1 MIITVTAMLR
11 RITHT
16 LENEDVEQRERV
28 TRGTLLGPKSVY
40 AYRSRH
46 TMHLL
51 GPRPS
56 RNPDLSVEPTYYL
69 FIRTVPGWSA
79 TWRNRLREFAELA
92 FLARVPSEL
101 CLHSFRFGSLLFST
115 SSFGLVRFSVLFNPS
130 HCRSC
135 SPSLADL
142 PSASLQRTH
151 VHTHTPT
158 LVLLFSPFLYLCHAS
173 GDCLSCTALVEHPPG
188 TRPTLTFGLLCNQNN
203 NNCFGTFD
211 YSSIRVTAD
220 CLQLRVGFA
229 RLAIRG

>member
-1 MIITVTAMLR
+1 
-11 RITHT
+11 
-16 LENEDVEQRERV
+16 
-28 TRGTLLGPKSVY
+28 
-40 AYRSRH
+40 
-46 TMHLL
+46 MHLL

-56 RNPDLSVEPTYYL
+56 RNPDLSVQPTYYL

-115 SSFGLVRFSVLFNPS
+115 SSFELVRSSIFFRPS
-130 HCRSC
+130 HLRRS
-135 SPSLADL
+135 SLLLTDL
-142 PSASLQRTH
+142 PSTFFQLAHTRAHARSRLPYSHAYR
-151 VHTHTPT
+151 HTHPC
-158 LVLLFSPFLYLCHAS
+158 SSFLSLTRF
-173 GDCLSCTALVEHPPG
+173 LSCIQQLSLSLRLVERPPR

-220 CLQLRVGFA
+220 CPQLRVGIA